1 MNTGLEMPSSERS
14 PYTAPIVDSLA
25 VRVVVDSRHEAVLP
39 KESHAHVKIEHLG
52 DIPDRIMHTLA
63 AEWGLSLHLTSE
75 TGGAKAEYL
84 LDFGWTP
91 DVLIRNLDLLGI
103 DLARLKAL
111 ILSHGHLDHFGGLV
125 GFLEQHRKSMRDD
138 LSLYVGGEDTFL
150 PRWAE
155 NTNPDDPKIMPWGE
169 LRKDTL
175 LSHRVVPS
183 CCETPHVF
191 DDAVTTGYI
200 PRHSFEKSTSHTFI
214 AKPTIENC
222 PDHFTPEERSGKLM
236 VDDHPEEH
244 GIAYLVRDKGLVVI
258 SSCGHIGIVNT
269 VHAALAATGVDRLHA
284 VLGGF
289 HLVAS
294 KQDYIDHTVDAL
306 LELNPD
312 IVIPMHCTG
321 PAFIDTMRRR
331 APEKLVVG
339 NLGSRYTFGT

>member
-1 MNTGLEMPSSERS
+1 MSLAKGS
-14 PYTAPIVDSLA
+14 PLSAPVVDSLA

-39 KESHAHVKIEHLG
+39 KETHDHVRIEHVG

-63 AEWGLSLHLTSE
+63 AEWGLSLHLASQAAGE
-75 TGGAKAEYL
+75 RAEYL

-91 DVLIRNLDLLGI
+91 EILIRNLDLLGI

-125 GFLEQHRKSMRDD
+125 GFLDRHRSGMRDD

-155 NTNPDDPKIMPWGE
+155 NTNPDKPGIMPWGE

-175 LSHRVVPS
+175 ISHRVMPT
-183 CCETPHVF
+183 CCMTPHVL
-191 DDAVTTGYI
+191 DGLVTTGFI
-200 PRHSFEKSTSHTFI
+200 PRDSFEKSTSHTFV
-214 AKPTIENC
+214 AKPSVENC
-222 PDHFTPEERSGKLM
+222 PDHFTLEERAGKLM
-236 VDDHPEEH
+236 ADDHPEEH
-244 GIAYLVRDKGLVVI
+244 AVSYLVRNRGLVVI

-269 VHAALAATGVDRLHA
+269 VRAALATTGVNRLHA

-306 LELNPD
+306 AELNPD
-312 IVIPMHCTG
+312 VVVPMHCTG
-321 PAFIDTMRRR
+321 QAFIDTMRRR
-331 APEKLVVG
+331 LPEKLVVG